1 MQGAYDWTDTPIKQ
15 KITVCLAHSY
25 VDLVSLREAAGLT
38 ARGLA
43 RELGITHA
51 AVLKW
56 ERAGK
61 VAKTEFLIPMS
72 RILGVTIEELLGQ
85 PKPRKSAAPAG
96 GKLGQVFREVSELP
110 RSQQEKVIA
119 ILEPFVSAHTKA

>member
-1 MQGAYDWTDTPIKQ
+1 MAYFVSMPTNSETSP
-15 KITVCLAHSY
+15 
-25 VDLVSLREAAGLT
+25 VDLTSLREAAGLT

-61 VAKTEFLIPMS
+61 VAKTEFLIPMA

-85 PKPRKSAAPAG
+85 PTPRKSATPG

-119 ILEPFVSAHTKA
+119 ILEPFVSAHTKS